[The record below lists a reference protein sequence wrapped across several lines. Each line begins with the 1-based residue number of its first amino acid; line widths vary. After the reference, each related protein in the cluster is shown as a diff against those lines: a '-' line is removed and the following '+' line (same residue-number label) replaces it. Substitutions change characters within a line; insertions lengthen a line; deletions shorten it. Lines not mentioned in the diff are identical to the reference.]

1 MQESGPGRVL
11 PGSGAGQAARAL
23 HHESGSHANQAPCP
37 EAPEAPVLLS
47 APFDSTTARPACRVY
62 FLCRGLMLPD
72 GVFWFIPVRGSS
84 ARTLLQRCSGAWSFH
99 GRTVHAIP
107 GVMVVPGKTGRG
119 SALTECD
126 FLVWRFCIFVVLF
139 TPAGHD
145 RHPFVI
151 CRTSCRLCCIELK

>member
-1 MQESGPGRVL
+1 MQKSGPDRVL
-11 PGSGAGQAARAL
+11 PGPGVGQAARAL
-23 HHESGSHANQAPCP
+23 HHEWGSHANQAPCP
-37 EAPEAPVLLS
+37 EAPEASALLS
-47 APFDSTTARPACRVY
+47 APSDSTTARPECRVC
-62 FLCRGLMLPD
+62 FLCRGLALPD

-126 FLVWRFCIFVVLF
+126 FLVWRVCIFVVLF
-139 TPAGHD
+139 TPTGHD
-145 RHPFVI
+145 RHSFVI
-151 CRTSCRLCCIELK
+151 CRTSCRLFCIELK